1 MKPLHNPS
9 SAESYHGNDFL
20 VQKRKM
26 SQDGKVLVASYLTEE
41 SDWDEE
47 VDHSESIYRKAS
59 LPRVES
65 ESSNQINNN
74 ETKDF
79 GTGPMDAE
87 IGY

>member
-1 MKPLHNPS
+1 
-9 SAESYHGNDFL
+9 
-20 VQKRKM
+20 M